1 MMQIEKAQKHLE
13 RAQQLFGTQFGT
25 QFGTRPRTRKH
36 KENKR
41 PAKIRTVEDVHRLM
55 DQKLSESTRRNIVIA
70 LLRNLK
76 DDKMSNAIVNLLK
89 HQCSR
94 IKIEERCKSACKW
107 STPFLLSWLFSG
119 SCSIDPKVNVIAAFG
134 PKKSYVGAMFGIARV
149 LQFLSTN
156 TNNEGYQDQQISKMI
171 TSVCIEFAQSHETW

>member
-1 MMQIEKAQKHLE
+1 MQIEKAQKHLE
-13 RAQQLFGTQFGT
+13 RAQQLLGTQFGT
-25 QFGTRPRTRKH
+25 KIGTQNVTRPRTRKH
-36 KENKR
+36 KETKR
-41 PAKIRTVEDVHRLM
+41 PANLRTVEDVHRLM

-94 IKIEERCKSACKW
+94 IKMKEKCKSACKW

-134 PKKSYVGAMFGIARV
+134 PKKSYVGAMFGTARI
-149 LQFLSTN
+149 LHYLSTN
-156 TNNEGYQDQQISKMI
+156 TDNEGYQDQ
-171 TSVCIEFAQSHETW
+171 